1 MICIFKTS
9 LAPMVTSWY
18 KSIMPVL
25 NEGHIGTEWVNH
37 GELCVDK
44 SNNKWHYLIKMNN
57 KMVSPRAVSASLNR
71 KIPSS
76 VNHVT
81 NKVPFRPK
89 IINYYR
95 TETTNGIQKR
105 YFSTEPSN
113 RSQNFI

>member
-25 NEGHIGTEWVNH
+25 NAGHIGTEWVNH

-89 IINYYR
+89 IN
-95 TETTNGIQKR
+95 
-105 YFSTEPSN
+105 
-113 RSQNFI
+113 